1 MGKKDRIGGRAR
13 LALPVLVVLGAG
25 FAGCNDNS
33 GDTVNVNGLDCG
45 LVRDDMVG
53 TWSVTYTPAARTL
66 MNCDNA
72 TFNGS
77 TVTVVGGTVN
87 FATQFVTASGGSTSF
102 IMNAKGPAALN
113 NELMANIEADSCLA
127 LVQIWEDDEQ
137 GWLQCIGTADLSSHL
152 LSVICDS
159 FDLDTD
165 ADGAADTAC
174 SLNGS
179 ITGTV
184 GLP

>member
-1 MGKKDRIGGRAR
+1 VAVSLVA
-13 LALPVLVVLGAG
+13 LALCGL
-25 FAGCNDNS
+25 AGCNDNS
-33 GDTVNVNGLDCG
+33 GDTINVNGLDCG
-45 LVRDDMVG
+45 LVRDDLFG
-53 TWSVTYTPAARTL
+53 TWTVGYSQAARTL
-66 MNCDNA
+66 MNCDNG
-72 TFNGS
+72 TFNGTTVS
-77 TVTVVGGTVN
+77 VVAGTNNFDTVTVI
-87 FATQFVTASGGSTSF
+87 ASPGSTSF
-102 IMNAKGPAALN
+102 TANARGPVGLD

-127 LVQIWEDDEQ
+127 LVQIWEDAEG
-137 GWLQCIGTADLSSHL
+137 GWVQCIGTADLANRL
-152 LSVICDS
+152 LNVICDS